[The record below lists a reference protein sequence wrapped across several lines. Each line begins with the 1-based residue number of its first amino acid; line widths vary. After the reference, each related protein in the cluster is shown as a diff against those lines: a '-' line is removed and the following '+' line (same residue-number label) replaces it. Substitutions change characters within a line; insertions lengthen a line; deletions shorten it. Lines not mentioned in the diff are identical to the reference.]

1 MSINLHSFFPSV
13 VAADPVQGES
23 DDARA
28 ARREK
33 IVTVLATATAVLI
46 VAAVAVLMGMA

>member
-1 MSINLHSFFPSV
+1 MSINLHSFFPTA
-13 VAADPVQGES
+13 AADPVQGES
-23 DDARA
+23 DDVRA

-33 IVTVLATATAVLI
+33 IITVLATVAAVLI